1 MNKFKVGDLLVGT
14 KSNPYGITN
23 QLAIVKVLDIDG
35 VNGSLYVKVVK
46 LHPSASENTKQLF
59 ESNHW
64 MGFEDWVRPDYFELY
79 KDVEYYY
86 NPELNK
92 FEFWA
97 NGEGLIRV

>member
-14 KSNPYGITN
+14 KNSPYEITN
-23 QLAIVKVLDIDG
+23 QCVIVKVLYNDG
-35 VNGSLYVKVVK
+35 ENGGIYVRVVK

-64 MGFEDWVRPDYFELY
+64 MGFEDWVSSKFFKLY
-79 KDVEYYY
+79 KDADYYY
-86 NPELNK
+86 DPEQNK
-92 FEFWA
+92 FGFWD